1 MAKQNITSDF
11 YYNRTMDPVIYNQF
25 KEGGQYHW
33 MIQNVKDHPELD
45 ISKQEAIKTTLG
57 SPFTAEQVKS

>member
-1 MAKQNITSDF
+1 MTKQSITSDF

-33 MIQNVKDHPELD
+33 MIQYVKDHPELD
-45 ISKQEAIKTTLG
+45 FQTG
-57 SPFTAEQVKS
+57 SNKNNS

>member
-1 MAKQNITSDF
+1 MTSKNVIFIIRFQYMTKQSITSDF

-33 MIQNVKDHPELD
+33 SRIIL
-45 ISKQEAIKTTLG
+45 S
-57 SPFTAEQVKS
+57 